1 MLCPLQIPRAAIA
14 CSRVGP
20 TATNPPYHLNA
31 IIFVR
36 PYLPYYNRLLTLT
49 ITSYPPLAMWY
60 ASYGY
65 GRSGLEAFLSVH
77 RGPYIAIIAVTVAV
91 VTPSH
96 AAYL

>member
-1 MLCPLQIPRAAIA
+1 M
-14 CSRVGP
+14 GP

-96 AAYL
+96 AAYPHQQQ